1 MIRKQQKRAARGK
14 QTAFRVG
21 GQEVDSKRIAR
32 FVRRYGASW
41 DNTRNESHRTSPE
54 PDTPSDMSCYT
65 PEPDDRSAALSP
77 LPESQSM
84 HHENKF
90 DPLQSPELDD
100 NQSLSAATL
109 SPISTHPTPRPMDD
123 LSTENAWQA
132 LDSFQDRLLALDKKL
147 EESMSNFITPGEEC

>member
-1 MIRKQQKRAARGK
+1 
-14 QTAFRVG
+14 
-21 GQEVDSKRIAR
+21 
-32 FVRRYGASW
+32 
-41 DNTRNESHRTSPE
+41 
-54 PDTPSDMSCYT
+54 
-65 PEPDDRSAALSP
+65 
-77 LPESQSM
+77 M
-84 HHENKF
+84 HYENKF

-109 SPISTHPTPRPMDD
+109 SPTSTHPTPRPVED